1 MENPSEQHFS
11 LPSRGTAM
19 VAFRHNGSEPVSPL
33 TYADREQLRRLQ
45 DLCRRAEVL
54 EGHATRRR
62 ALLLRDQYLFA
73 TAHGALAISA
83 HALELGYGNVAHS
96 LKWHTTA
103 QLLLGINLKAAND
116 DEREAAQYEVSQ
128 LARALA
134 TLESLGNEHQGLSDD
149 EFFKWYKTQGRISG
163 LAKRYLEAN
172 REAKRKEKMAG
183 GEQADSASAKTPE
196 ERVAEMLENAAAMEI
211 DVVAGIP
218 SGKQGVFLFRHEGEK
233 LRVLPLNVSAEA
245 ILGLSGYAPCPLSTA
260 PADLRFYRLLL
271 LTGAALVPDE
281 MSNIPLE
288 DVPVGDMANS
298 SYDMLPANAMYLVE
312 RGLFSIAH
320 ARRDDGLIV
329 EIKPHVDLG
338 YSMGGNCY
346 IDNLTRRRLAEH
358 LVGEADAAQFG
369 LAPVEGVAAPVRITG
384 QTKTLTFTSKALAK
398 PINLIIK
405 PREMGSIFTYR
416 VSPEF
421 APKASAAMPAADVAA
436 FDRSFMPVLLKQQ
449 KDRAVTV
456 TVGAKGIGLANGKAP
471 AAQFD
476 VEVQGTAKVQ
486 VMLEDLRRAMVGLMG
501 LPMTG
506 GLRWELDPKGLLLI
520 AAQTEEADVRVF
532 IQTLE
537 PNRDQP
543 TRSRALRERVVS
555 LPRGDTPTADAA

>member
-1 MENPSEQHFS
+1 MANPSEQHFS
-11 LPSRGTAM
+11 VPSCGTDI
-19 VAFRHNGSEPVSPL
+19 VVFRHNGSELASPL
-33 TYADREQLRRLQ
+33 TYADREHLRRLQ
-45 DLCRRAEVL
+45 DLSRRTEL
-54 EGHATRRR
+54 IEGQAARRR
-62 ALLLRDQYLFA
+62 AFVLRSQYRFA
-73 TAHGALAISA
+73 TAHGAQAINA
-83 HALELGYGNVAHS
+83 YALEIGYRNVAHS
-96 LKWHTTA
+96 LEWHTTA
-103 QLLLGINLKAAND
+103 QLLLGINLNTVNV

-128 LARALA
+128 LARTLA
-134 TLESLGNEHQGLSDD
+134 GLVSLGNEHEGLSDD
-149 EFFKWYKTQGRISG
+149 DFFNWYKKQGRMSG

-172 REAKRKEKMAG
+172 RVAKTKGKKAS
-183 GEQADSASAKTPE
+183 GEQADGVSAKTPE

-211 DVVAGIP
+211 DMVAGIS
-218 SGKQGVFLFRHEGEK
+218 SGKQGIFIFRHEGEK

-245 ILGLSGYAPCPLSTA
+245 ILGLSGYAPCALSTA

-288 DVPVGDMANS
+288 DVPAGDMANS
-298 SYDMLPANAMYLVE
+298 SYDMFPANAMYLVE
-312 RGLFSIAH
+312 RDRFSIAH
-320 ARRDDGLIV
+320 ARRDDGLIA
-329 EIKPHVDLG
+329 EIKPNVDLG
-338 YSMGGNCY
+338 YSMGGECF
-346 IDNLTRRRLAEH
+346 IDNLTRRRLAER

-369 LAPVEGVAAPVRITG
+369 LTPVEGVAAPVRITG

-421 APKASAAMPAADVAA
+421 APKAWAVMPAEGVAA
-436 FDRSFMPVLLKQQ
+436 FDRSFMTVLLKQQ
-449 KDRAVTV
+449 KDRPVTV

-476 VEVQGTAKVQ
+476 AEVQGTATVQ

-501 LPMTG
+501 LPITG

-520 AAQTEEADVRVF
+520 EAQTEEADVRVF

-555 LPRGDTPTADAA
+555 LPKGDTPTADAA